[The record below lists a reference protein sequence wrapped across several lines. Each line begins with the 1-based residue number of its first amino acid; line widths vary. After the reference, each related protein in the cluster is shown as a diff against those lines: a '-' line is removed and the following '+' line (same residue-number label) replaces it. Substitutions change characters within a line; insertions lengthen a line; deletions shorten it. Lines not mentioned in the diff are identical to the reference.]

1 MGFHV
6 QQLPD
11 GAFFGV
17 FRTGRVSRRRA
28 NPPVVFADQILIA
41 EVFIRRVAPVHLT
54 HALVEVLGEGFRQ
67 AVGNR
72 FHHDFIVIIVLRFE
86 RVRQRVFLQTAGH
99 RKGADI
105 VGFTTQL
112 RRDEIGQQ

>member
-28 NPPVVFADQILIA
+28 NPLVIFADQILIA
-41 EVFIRRVAPVHLT
+41 EVERWLAPN
-54 HALVEVLGEGFRQ
+54 LGY
-67 AVGNR
+67 
-72 FHHDFIVIIVLRFE
+72 D
-86 RVRQRVFLQTAGH
+86 
-99 RKGADI
+99 AD
-105 VGFTTQL
+105 
-112 RRDEIGQQ
+112 